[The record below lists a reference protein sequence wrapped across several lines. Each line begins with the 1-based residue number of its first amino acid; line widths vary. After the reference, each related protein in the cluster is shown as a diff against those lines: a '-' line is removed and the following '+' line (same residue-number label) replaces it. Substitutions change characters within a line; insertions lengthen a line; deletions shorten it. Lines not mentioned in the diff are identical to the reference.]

1 MWEPGAR
8 GDSDNHEHR
17 QQGGGNSR
25 PGTEPWAALLSA
37 VGKGQGDHKG
47 GDKLQQIRSKPTR
60 QRTSVEP
67 RACSMETAAG
77 LEAAAAPTATP
88 PQALPVGG
96 TRPAGFITSIVHF
109 IKLIFLIKE
118 GITIPFHNQQGSE
131 RLSNLSDVTGLIC
144 SRAEIQ
150 TPHWPHH
157 EASFKRT
164 EFYSKELSRGLCKN
178 KQEITQLWGTQE
190 ESLWKERVYFSCN
203 KTDKGGN

>member
-1 MWEPGAR
+1 MIMSI
-8 GDSDNHEHR
+8 GDRDKCESQER
-17 QQGGGNSR
+17 V
-25 PGTEPWAALLSA
+25 GTVTTMSTDSKV
-37 VGKGQGDHKG
+37 VGTAGQGLSPGQLSSQQWGK
-47 GDKLQQIRSKPTR
+47 DKETTKEVTSYSKSEANR

-164 EFYSKELSRGLCKN
+164 EFYSKVLSRGLCKN

-190 ESLWKERVYFSCN
+190 ESL
-203 KTDKGGN
+203 